1 MSKKS
6 KRFETLVK
14 AYSAELYRYGYWL
27 CGDLRTAEDL
37 VQETF
42 TRAWRALDSLQNEQ
56 AARNWLYTIL
66 RREHA
71 RLHERIQP
79 QLTSIDELEHNHT
92 ELYAPVSYDTNTEA
106 FVLRRALD
114 KLAAEYREPLLLQ
127 VLAGFSCEEI
137 GAIMNIKP
145 GAVMTRVSRARKT
158 LKNWLTEPTDEQQ
171 RK

>member
-1 MSKKS
+1 M
-6 KRFETLVK
+6 K

-27 CGDLRTAEDL
+27 CGDPRTAEDL

-66 RREHA
+66 RREQA
-71 RLHERIQP
+71 RLHERVQP
-79 QLTSIDELEHNHT
+79 ELTSIDELEQNGT

-114 KLAAEYREPLLLQ
+114 KLATEYREPLLLQ
-127 VLAGFSCEEI
+127 VLAGFSCDEI
-137 GAIMNIKP
+137 ATIMNTTP
-145 GAVMTRVSRARKT
+145 GAVMTRVCRARKT
-158 LKNWLTEPTDEQQ
+158 LKNWLTEPADEQQ